1 MKEKLEQNWLN
12 TESKHEHWLLSKVN
26 IEDKNLLKN
35 LYLIGYNKIRKLDY
49 NLNKKF
55 LFKAFQR
62 RFRQSLINGKS
73 DQECLLI
80 SKNLLKS

>member
-1 MKEKLEQNWLN
+1 MEIICN
-12 TESKHEHWLLSKVN
+12 
-26 IEDKNLLKN
+26 N
-35 LYLIGYNKIRKLDY
+35 LYKIGYNKTKTLGS
-49 NLNKKF
+49 NNKDKI

-62 RFRQSLINGKS
+62 KFRQKLINGKS